1 MANMA
6 NIIALINERLG
17 RLESATQ
24 NQGQVN
30 VDIGEMKLKKSSIA
44 EKMKMMESGV
54 ATLKLHLQNAV
65 EVQERLDEFLILLK
79 DYMLNGENF
88 DETEFENEFTE

>member
-17 RLESATQ
+17 RLESAMQ

-30 VDIGEMKLKKSSIA
+30 ADIGEMKLKKSSIA
-44 EKMKMMESGV
+44 EKVKMMECGV
-54 ATLKLHLQNAV
+54 AMLKSHLQNAV
-65 EVQERLDEFLILLK
+65 EVQERLDEFLTLLE